1 MLPAVIIGI
10 GGTGKWVVT
19 HLKHDIMAANQG
31 QIPDN
36 IALLSFDLVAQ
47 ESPVTIE
54 IAAFKSDQGKKDYF
68 TLDFSQGSHEF
79 CKFSGYWAKP
89 IFSISQSRGSEYPY
103 IHNWLKEDDAAAYSL
118 SRGELDNT
126 GGVGQKRQGSRTS
139 LFLGIADV
147 HAKLRDAINR
157 VKGKLDGQKLRM
169 FIVTSI
175 AGGTGCG
182 SFIDFCYL
190 THHLVRDITGVELY
204 GFVVLPKCF
213 ESVVPGEE
221 DRNLMAGNSFAA
233 FRELHRFM
241 YSTDYGISYNKNLSD
256 VSIPH
261 DVRLLDA
268 CYLIDGSQIGG
279 ESGSA
284 IKPFLGLLPAV
295 SDYIHLHLTQGAAPD
310 YAFLLTSM
318 GQETLRTREDPVGA
332 GIYSTFGIYKY
343 IFDVEGV
350 IQTFAHKLAS
360 DVLNWFLRNSP
371 RSESETKGEVQS
383 FLKSS
388 DNSAFNRNCVAY
400 LLEHPGDMR
409 PMKEVLFSHLKFG
422 AGENIELPVLILTEQ
437 VPVSKLF
444 SSIPSGEIS
453 REVTRLVNNNL
464 GTEKDMA
471 TPSSREN
478 SYYGVLNYYLERH
491 DRKFRNFLKEVMGN
505 TMREN
510 AGEGSLNHARE
521 FLSRL
526 VGGYGEF
533 IAQTSAIFE
542 RSGLSERRKRAQEE
556 VDSWRNA
563 MNAKA
568 SKNSQRA
575 FVEASQRLLECQQ
588 LELTMSYTVNVAEAH
603 QRFCQELVEQIDIWI
618 STFESGRE
626 QIQEAYNGLIDVRR
640 DRMAIKTRE
649 YLTSPADDWEDKL
662 YRLILGG
669 ILPENNMERELNER
683 LPHPRFANI
692 AGSFSWQFAGPG
704 AGEDELACYL
714 PAEFSPWAELRR
726 NPVLWNYHF
735 VNNFLTQGQF
745 GQIRNL
751 SIMDILAWQGKDPA
765 SFSNTLLRNAAPLA
779 VFDTTAQQAVS
790 MDGTSPPATQ
800 DWNHTLASWTNI
812 QPGGSFSTQLRN
824 AVSSAQTSHNQ
835 YEIVQYQ
842 SKHLIK
848 MQGFT
853 NLQGTEGTYRE
864 RIAAL
869 GRGAG
874 TPPLHIFPADKNAA
888 SYESKMPSVLGE
900 SARCLNL
907 RIVRILADEDIAKD
921 FAFAYAY
928 DLISR
933 ELVGERYSY
942 VYGVTIRGR
951 EERVIL
957 GGEPVDVLENL
968 CLPDELFRA
977 ARNHIGR
984 RVSEI
989 KNERAK
995 KPGEFAQELRQRFND
1010 IEVEPIASAEDDLK
1024 RVIKIILWQQVEIF
1038 EKEANR

>member
-1 MLPAVIIGI
+1 
-10 GGTGKWVVT
+10 
-19 HLKHDIMAANQG
+19 
-31 QIPDN
+31 
-36 IALLSFDLVAQ
+36 
-47 ESPVTIE
+47 
-54 IAAFKSDQGKKDYF
+54 
-68 TLDFSQGSHEF
+68 
-79 CKFSGYWAKP
+79 
-89 IFSISQSRGSEYPY
+89 
-103 IHNWLKEDDAAAYSL
+103 
-118 SRGELDNT
+118 
-126 GGVGQKRQGSRTS
+126 
-139 LFLGIADV
+139 
-147 HAKLRDAINR
+147 
-157 VKGKLDGQKLRM
+157 
-169 FIVTSI
+169 
-175 AGGTGCG
+175 
-182 SFIDFCYL
+182 
-190 THHLVRDITGVELY
+190 
-204 GFVVLPKCF
+204 
-213 ESVVPGEE
+213 
-221 DRNLMAGNSFAA
+221 
-233 FRELHRFM
+233 
-241 YSTDYGISYNKNLSD
+241 
-256 VSIPH
+256 
-261 DVRLLDA
+261 
-268 CYLIDGSQIGG
+268 
-279 ESGSA
+279 
-284 IKPFLGLLPAV
+284 
-295 SDYIHLHLTQGAAPD
+295 
-310 YAFLLTSM
+310 
-318 GQETLRTREDPVGA
+318 
-332 GIYSTFGIYKY
+332 
-343 IFDVEGV
+343 
-350 IQTFAHKLAS
+350 
-360 DVLNWFLRNSP
+360 
-371 RSESETKGEVQS
+371 
-383 FLKSS
+383 
-388 DNSAFNRNCVAY
+388 
-400 LLEHPGDMR
+400 
-409 PMKEVLFSHLKFG
+409 
-422 AGENIELPVLILTEQ
+422 
-437 VPVSKLF
+437 
-444 SSIPSGEIS
+444 
-453 REVTRLVNNNL
+453 
-464 GTEKDMA
+464 
-471 TPSSREN
+471 
-478 SYYGVLNYYLERH
+478 
-491 DRKFRNFLKEVMGN
+491 
-505 TMREN
+505 
-510 AGEGSLNHARE
+510 
-521 FLSRL
+521 
-526 VGGYGEF
+526 
-533 IAQTSAIFE
+533 
-542 RSGLSERRKRAQEE
+542 
-556 VDSWRNA
+556 
-563 MNAKA
+563 
-568 SKNSQRA
+568 
-575 FVEASQRLLECQQ
+575 
-588 LELTMSYTVNVAEAH
+588 
-603 QRFCQELVEQIDIWI
+603 
-618 STFESGRE
+618 
-626 QIQEAYNGLIDVRR
+626 
-640 DRMAIKTRE
+640 MAIKTRE

-726 NPVLWNYHF
+726 DPVLWNYHF

-745 GQIRNL
+745 GQVRNL

-933 ELVGERYSY
+933 ELVDERYSY

-995 KPGEFAQELRQRFND
+995 KPGAFAQELRQRFND